1 MSPSLKR
8 FKKNKIKPHLS
19 RYWAIPPDH
28 SSRFVAK
35 MEDVL
40 EVYSRP
46 YDQSRPVICMDE
58 KPLQLLGESRPRF
71 RCTDASMVVDCEY
84 VRNGTC
90 SIFMFVEPLTG
101 WMRPEVLE
109 HRTKV
114 DWAHQMKKLIDEDYP
129 DAERIILVMDNLNTH
144 NIASFYDAFPP
155 AEARRLASKL
165 EIHYTPEHGSWLDI
179 AEVALSVLSHECLG
193 NRRFET
199 IDILDRE
206 LEAWKIRHNANRK
219 KVDWQFTT
227 AKARTKLKHLYP
239 DLNSVLE

>member
-1 MSPSLKR
+1 
-8 FKKNKIKPHLS
+8 
-19 RYWAIPPDH
+19 
-28 SSRFVAK
+28 

-46 YDQSRPVICMDE
+46 YDQSRPVVCMDE

-114 DWAHQMKKLIDEDYP
+114 DWANQMKKLIDEDYP
-129 DAERIILVMDNLNTH
+129 DAERIVLVMDNLNTH

-199 IDILDRE
+199 IEILDRE
-206 LEAWKIRHNANRK
+206 LEAWKAKHNANKK